1 MVKKIIN
8 YIKEFKIR
16 MFWKIS
22 NKHNHTSIGYITSPN
37 LLKLIQNNG
46 VTVGKNTYGKL
57 NINYTGAPCEAL
69 TIGNNCSIAGSAN
82 FLLGGE
88 HNYKCITTFPYRYR
102 VFGMTNDVRSK
113 GPIKIEDE
121 VWIGD
126 GVWVLSGV
134 TIGKGAIIA
143 TGSIVTKDVPPYAI
157 VGGSPAKIIKY
168 RFSENIIKKIINIDL
183 TSYDLSINQL
193 ELLTKDIT
201 EENIDDIIFGLTR
214 GEDIS
219 EKN

>member
-1 MVKKIIN
+1 MIKKIIN
-8 YIKEFKIR
+8 YVKELKIR
-16 MFWKIS
+16 ILWKNS
-22 NKHNHTSIGYITSPN
+22 NKHNHTSIGYITTPN

-69 TIGNNCSIAGSAN
+69 TIGSNCSIAGSAN

-88 HNYKCITTFPYRYR
+88 HNYKCITTFPYKYR

-113 GPIKIEDE
+113 GPINIEDE

-126 GVWVLSGV
+126 GVWILSGV
-134 TIGKGAIIA
+134 TVGKGAIVA
-143 TGSIVTKDVPPYAI
+143 TGSIVTKNVPPYAI

-168 RFSENIIKKIINIDL
+168 RFPESIIKKIINIDL
-183 TSYDLSINQL
+183 ANCDLSENQL

-201 EENIDDIIFGLTR
+201 EENVDSIILGLTR